1 MKSPNKFSASEKK
14 IFIKGA
20 RVHNLK
26 NVDVELPKNKF
37 IVITGV
43 SGSGKSSL
51 TIDTLYAEGQRRYVE
66 SLSSYARQF
75 LNRMDKPDV
84 DYIKGLCPAIAIEQ
98 KVSTRTTRSTV
109 GSLTEIYDY
118 LRLLFAR
125 IGKTYSPTTGEL
137 VIKHEVMDVVNFIFK
152 QSEGDKI
159 FIYFED
165 KVREKFADDLKLLL
179 QKGFTRI
186 KFGEEVAKI
195 EELLENKD
203 ALKKKQTSIKV
214 LVDRLV
220 VKHYDEDLKS
230 RAADSVQTAFSEG
243 HGQCI
248 LEYSPSQTLP
258 YREGLE
264 QPKLF
269 QADPILYEKLKEFAE
284 ANRKKSTEA
293 ESILWTQLRGKQ
305 LADYKFRRQHI
316 IGHYIADFYCHAHS
330 LVVEIDGS
338 IHQLPEVKDNDE
350 QRTAWLVEHGYKVIR
365 FRNNEVIGNIDGVLK
380 SISTKLRESVVA
392 VKVPSAGGDLG
403 EAVFSNKF
411 EADGISFEEPNPNFF
426 NFNNPYGA
434 CKTCEGFG
442 TVMGLDEDL
451 IFPDKELS
459 VYEGVVAPW
468 KGEKMSEW
476 AEPLIKKGVMF
487 DFPIHRAYKDL
498 DEKDKQL
505 LWDGNKYFRG
515 LHDFF
520 KHIEEQSYKIQYR
533 VMLSRFRGKTTCPDC
548 KGSRIRKDS
557 QYVKIQDKHI
567 AELMLLPIKELHSF
581 FKNIKLSQG
590 EAEIGKRIL
599 LEVNSRL
606 QTMMDVGLG
615 YLSLN
620 RLSNSLSGGE
630 TQRIN
635 LTRSIGSNLTSSLY
649 ILDEPSIGLHQRDT
663 ERLIKVLKNLRDLG
677 NTVVIVEHDEDIMK
691 ASDHIVDMGPE
702 AGIFGGE
709 VMFNGGTKELLK
721 SKTLTAK
728 YLNGV
733 LEIPYSRK
741 RRKPS
746 NWIEIIGASQHNLKN
761 VDVKFPLGALTVVSG
776 VSGSGKTTLVKKILY
791 PAMMRMFDGA
801 GEKPGT
807 FREMKGDMRR
817 ITSVEMIDQNPLG
830 RSSRSN
836 PVTYVKA
843 YDGIR
848 ELYARMQL
856 SKIRG
861 YLPKDFS
868 FNVEGGR
875 CETCKGEGEVVV
887 EMQFLADVHLK
898 CESCNGKKFKE
909 EVLEVQFKGK
919 NIYEVLE
926 LSVDES
932 LEFFAGD
939 EAITTKLLPLQ
950 KVGLG
955 YVKLG
960 QSSSTLS
967 GGEAQRVKL
976 ASFLSKGEAPNPIL
990 FIFDEPTTGLHFH
1003 DINKL
1008 ISSFNQLIEA
1018 GHSVIVI
1025 EHNMDV
1031 IKCADWLIDL
1041 GPEGGD
1047 EGGNLVYQ
1055 GEPEGIL
1062 SEKSSYTAYYLKE
1075 KLNRESN

>member
-1 MKSPNKFSASEKK
+1 MWLVKNIKVEVTCYRVLFYCCIEVKKIKLEKQNKNSLQPNKL
-14 IFIKGA
+14 FIKGA

-75 LNRMDKPDV
+75 LTRMDKPDV

-125 IGKTYSPTTGEL
+125 VGKTYSPVSGEL
-137 VIKHEVMDVVNFIFK
+137 VTKHEVRDVVDYIFNLP
-152 QSEGDKI
+152 EGSRVY
-159 FIYFED
+159 IYFDD
-165 KVREKFADDLKLLL
+165 KVRKNFAEQLKLLL
-179 QKGFTRI
+179 QKGFTRV
-186 KFGEEVAKI
+186 KLNNDVAKV
-195 EELLENKD
+195 EELIEDKAITKQKLE
-203 ALKKKQTSIKV
+203 SVCV

-220 VKHYDEDLKS
+220 VKADDEDLKS
-230 RAADSVQTAFSEG
+230 RAADSIQTAFNEGAGECFIESENANG
-243 HGQCI
+243 TG
-248 LEYSPSQTLP
+248 
-258 YREGLE
+258 
-264 QPKLF
+264 
-269 QADPILYEKLKEFAE
+269 KLK
-284 ANRKKSTEA
+284 
-293 ESILWTQLRGKQ
+293 
-305 LADYKFRRQHI
+305 
-316 IGHYIADFYCHAHS
+316 
-330 LVVEIDGS
+330 
-338 IHQLPEVKDNDE
+338 
-350 QRTAWLVEHGYKVIR
+350 
-365 FRNNEVIGNIDGVLK
+365 
-380 SISTKLRESVVA
+380 VA
-392 VKVPSAGGDLG
+392 Q
-403 EAVFSNKF
+403 FSNKF

-459 VYEGVVAPW
+459 VYEGAVAPW

-476 AEPLIKKGVMF
+476 AEPLLKKGIMF

-498 DEKDKQL
+498 TQKEKDL
-505 LWDGNKYFRG
+505 LWTGNEYFNG

-520 KHIEEQSYKIQYR
+520 KYLEEKSYKIQYR
-533 VMLSRFRGKTTCPDC
+533 VMLSRYRGKTTCPDC
-548 KGSRIRKDS
+548 KGSRIRKDA
-557 QYVKIQDKHI
+557 QYVKVGGENI
-567 AELMLLPIKELHSF
+567 AQLLLIPLKELHTF
-581 FKNIKLSQG
+581 FNELKLNPG
-590 EAEIGKRIL
+590 ETKIADRIL
-599 LEVNSRL
+599 REIRNRT

-615 YLSLN
+615 YLMLN
-620 RLSNSLSGGE
+620 RLSNTLSGGE

-663 ERLIKVLKNLRDLG
+663 DRLIHVLKNLRDLG
-677 NTVVIVEHDEDIMK
+677 NTVVVVEHDEDIMK
-691 ASDHIVDMGPE
+691 ACDHIVDMGPE

-709 VMFNGGTKELLK
+709 VMYNGTSANILK
-721 SKTLTAK
+721 GNTLTAK
-728 YLNGV
+728 YLNGD
-733 LEIPYSRK
+733 LEIPYTVK

-746 NWIEIIGASQHNLKN
+746 NWIELKGATQHNLKN
-761 VDVKFPLGALTVVSG
+761 IDVKIPLGALTVVSG
-776 VSGSGKTTLVKKILY
+776 VSGSGKTTLIKKILY
-791 PAMMRMFDGA
+791 PALVRLFDGT
-801 GEKPGT
+801 GEKPGSYRDLT
-807 FREMKGDMRR
+807 GDLKR
-817 ITSVEMIDQNPLG
+817 ITAVEMIDQNPLG

-848 ELYARMQL
+848 DLYSKQQL

-861 YLPKDFS
+861 YQPKDFS

-909 EVLEVQFKGK
+909 EILEVQYKGK
-919 NIYEVLE
+919 NIYEILE
-926 LSVDES
+926 LSVDEAV
-932 LEFFAGD
+932 EFFAENND
-939 EAITTKLLPLQ
+939 IISKLKPLQ
-950 KVGLG
+950 NVGLG

-976 ASFLSKGEAPNPIL
+976 ASFLTRGTAPNPIL

-1008 ISSFNQLIEA
+1008 MSSFNQLIEA
-1018 GHSVIVI
+1018 GHTVLVI

-1031 IKCADWLIDL
+1031 IKCADWLLDL

-1047 EGGNLVYQ
+1047 EGGLLVYQ
-1055 GEPEGIL
+1055 GIPEGIL
-1062 SEKSSYTAYYLKE
+1062 GVKNSYTAMYLAP
-1075 KLNRESN
+1075 KLHLN

>member
-1 MKSPNKFSASEKK
+1 MKSQNNFSVSEKK
-14 IFIKGA
+14 ISIKGA

-26 NVDVELPKNKF
+26 DVDVELPKNKF

-75 LNRMDKPDV
+75 LTRMDKPDV

-125 IGKTYSPTTGEL
+125 VGKTYSPKSGDL
-137 VIKHEVMDVVNFIFK
+137 VVKHEVKDVIDFIFK
-152 QSEGDKI
+152 LKEGEKL

-165 KVREKFADDLKLLL
+165 KVRKNLADDLKLLL
-179 QKGFTRI
+179 QKGFTRVKLKNDI
-186 KFGEEVAKI
+186 AKI
-195 EELLENKD
+195 EELLEDKA
-203 ALKKKQTSIKV
+203 ALKGKHDKISV

-220 VKHYDEDLKS
+220 VKHDDDDLKS

-243 HGQCI
+243 HGECVI
-248 LEYSPSQTLP
+248 ATENGSP
-258 YREGLE
+258 
-264 QPKLF
+264 K
-269 QADPILYEKLKEFAE
+269 I
-284 ANRKKSTEA
+284 
-293 ESILWTQLRGKQ
+293 
-305 LADYKFRRQHI
+305 
-316 IGHYIADFYCHAHS
+316 
-330 LVVEIDGS
+330 
-338 IHQLPEVKDNDE
+338 
-350 QRTAWLVEHGYKVIR
+350 
-365 FRNNEVIGNIDGVLK
+365 
-380 SISTKLRESVVA
+380 
-392 VKVPSAGGDLG
+392 
-403 EAVFSNKF
+403 FSNKF
-411 EADGISFEEPNPNFF
+411 EADGITFEEPSPNFF

-442 TVMGLDEDL
+442 SVMGLDEDL

-459 VYEGVVAPW
+459 VYEGAIAPW

-498 DEKDKQL
+498 SKGEKKL
-505 LWDGNKYFRG
+505 LWTGNEYFSG
-515 LHDFF
+515 LNDFF
-520 KHIEEQSYKIQYR
+520 KYLEEKSYKIQYR
-533 VMLSRFRGKTTCPDC
+533 VMASRYRGKTTCPDC
-548 KGSRIRKDS
+548 HGSRVREDA
-557 QYVKIQDKHI
+557 QYVKIADKSITDLLLLPVKDLHQFFQTLKLDNADNKI
-567 AELMLLPIKELHSF
+567 AE
-581 FKNIKLSQG
+581 
-590 EAEIGKRIL
+590 RIL
-599 LEVNSRL
+599 IEIKNRL
-606 QTMMDVGLG
+606 QTLMDVGLG
-615 YLSLN
+615 YLTLL
-620 RLSNSLSGGE
+620 RLSNTLSGGE

-635 LTRSIGSNLTSSLY
+635 LTRSIGSNLTSSMY

-702 AGIFGGE
+702 AGVFGGE
-709 VMFNGGTKELLK
+709 VMYNGSAGEMLK
-721 SKTLTAK
+721 QNTLTAK
-728 YLNGV
+728 YLNGD
-733 LEIPYSRK
+733 LEIAYSKK
-741 RRKPS
+741 RRKPA
-746 NWIEIIGASQHNLKN
+746 NWIEITGATQHNLKN
-761 VDVKFPLGALTVVSG
+761 INAKFPLGALTVVSG
-776 VSGSGKTTLVKKILY
+776 VSGSGKTTLIKKILY
-791 PAMMRMFDGA
+791 PALMRLFDGS
-801 GEKPGT
+801 GEKPGS
-807 FREMKGDMRR
+807 FKELKGDLKR
-817 ITSVEMIDQNPLG
+817 IKSVEMIDQNPLG

-843 YDGIR
+843 YDSIR
-848 ELYARMQL
+848 DLFSKQQL

-861 YLPKDFS
+861 YQPKDFS

-875 CETCKGEGEVVV
+875 CETCKGDGEVIV

-898 CESCNGKKFKE
+898 CEECNGKKFKE
-909 EVLEVQFKGK
+909 EILEVQYKGK

-926 LSVDES
+926 LSVDEAMV
-932 LEFFAGD
+932 FFAENKD
-939 EAITTKLLPLQ
+939 IASRLAPLRN
-950 KVGLG
+950 VGLG

-976 ASFLSKGEAPNPIL
+976 ASFLTHGTATDPIL

-1008 ISSFNQLIEA
+1008 MSSFNQLIEA

-1041 GPEGGD
+1041 GPEGGED
-1047 EGGNLVYQ
+1047 GGHLVYQ
-1055 GEPEGIL
+1055 GVPEGIVGV
-1062 SEKSSYTAYYLKE
+1062 KNSYTAQYLQP
-1075 KLNRESN
+1075 KLHQN

>member
-137 VIKHEVMDVVNFIFK
+137 VTKQEVRDVVDFIFK
-152 QSEGDKI
+152 QKEGDKV

-220 VKHYDEDLKS
+220 VKHDDEDLKS
-230 RAADSVQTAFSEG
+230 RAADSVQTAFGEG
-243 HGQCI
+243 HGDCTVE
-248 LEYSPSQTLP
+248 LQTAK
-258 YREGLE
+258 GVS
-264 QPKLF
+264 
-269 QADPILYEKLKEFAE
+269 EK
-284 ANRKKSTEA
+284 S
-293 ESILWTQLRGKQ
+293 
-305 LADYKFRRQHI
+305 
-316 IGHYIADFYCHAHS
+316 
-330 LVVEIDGS
+330 
-338 IHQLPEVKDNDE
+338 
-350 QRTAWLVEHGYKVIR
+350 
-365 FRNNEVIGNIDGVLK
+365 
-380 SISTKLRESVVA
+380 
-392 VKVPSAGGDLG
+392 
-403 EAVFSNKF
+403 FSNKF

-442 TVMGLDEDL
+442 TVMGIDEDL

-459 VYEGVVAPW
+459 VYEGAISPW

-476 AEPLIKKGVMF
+476 AEPLIKKGVLF

-498 DEKDKQL
+498 EPEHKQL
-505 LWDGNKYFRG
+505 LWDGNQYFSG

-520 KHIEEQSYKIQYR
+520 RYLEEKSYKIQYR
-533 VMLSRFRGKTTCPDC
+533 VMLSRYRGKTTCPDC
-548 KGSRIRKDS
+548 KGSRIRKDA
-557 QYVKIQDKHI
+557 QFVKIQGRNI
-567 AELMLLPIKELHSF
+567 SELMLQPIKELHAF
-581 FKNIKLSQG
+581 FKDIQLTETENTI
-590 EAEIGKRIL
+590 AKRIL
-599 LEVNSRL
+599 VEVKGRL

-615 YLSLN
+615 YLTLN
-620 RLSNSLSGGE
+620 RLSNTLSGGE

-691 ASDHIVDMGPE
+691 TSDHIVDMGPE

-709 VMFNGGTKELLK
+709 VMYNGSPKDMLK
-721 SKTLTAK
+721 AKTLTAK
-728 YLNGV
+728 YLNGD
-733 LEIPYSRK
+733 LEIAYNIK
-741 RRKPS
+741 RRKPN
-746 NWIEIIGASQHNLKN
+746 NWIEITGATQHNLKN
-761 VDVKFPLGALTVVSG
+761 INAKFPLGALTVVSG
-776 VSGSGKTTLVKKILY
+776 VSGSGKTTLIKKILY
-791 PAMMRMFDGA
+791 PALMRMFDGA

-807 FREMKGDMRR
+807 FREMKGDLQR
-817 ITSVEMIDQNPLG
+817 ITAVEMIDQNPLG

-848 ELYARMQL
+848 DLYARMQL

-861 YLPKDFS
+861 YQAKDFS

-875 CETCKGEGEVVV
+875 CETCKGEGEVIV

-898 CESCNGKKFKE
+898 CETCNGKKFKE
-909 EVLEVQFKGK
+909 EILEVQYKGK

-926 LSVDES
+926 LSVDEAV
-932 LEFFAGD
+932 EFFQD
-939 EAITTKLLPLQ
+939 DNSITTRLLPLQ

-976 ASFLSKGEAPNPIL
+976 ASFLNKGAAPNPIL

-1008 ISSFNQLIEA
+1008 MSSFNQLIEA

-1047 EGGNLVYQ
+1047 EGGHLVYQ
-1055 GEPEGIL
+1055 GIPEGIIGV
-1062 SEKSSYTAYYLKE
+1062 KNSYTATYLQP
-1075 KLNRESN
+1075 KLHLN

>member
-152 QSEGDKI
+152 QNEGDKI

-220 VKHYDEDLKS
+220 VNYQEEDLKS

-243 HGQCI
+243 HGDCVI
-248 LEYSPSQTLP
+248 EYG
-258 YREGLE
+258 EG
-264 QPKLF
+264 
-269 QADPILYEKLKEFAE
+269 
-284 ANRKKSTEA
+284 KS
-293 ESILWTQLRGKQ
+293 
-305 LADYKFRRQHI
+305 
-316 IGHYIADFYCHAHS
+316 
-330 LVVEIDGS
+330 
-338 IHQLPEVKDNDE
+338 
-350 QRTAWLVEHGYKVIR
+350 
-365 FRNNEVIGNIDGVLK
+365 K
-380 SISTKLRESVVA
+380 S
-392 VKVPSAGGDLG
+392 
-403 EAVFSNKF
+403 FSNKF

-442 TVMGLDEDL
+442 TVMGIDEDL

-459 VYEGVVAPW
+459 VYEGAVSPW

-476 AEPLIKKGVMF
+476 AEPLIKKGVLF

-498 DEKDKQL
+498 EEEHKQL
-505 LWDGNKYFRG
+505 LWNGNEYFKG

-520 KHIEEQSYKIQYR
+520 RYLETQSYKIQYR

-557 QYVKIQDKHI
+557 QYVKIQGQNI
-567 AELMLLPIKELHSF
+567 SELTLKPIKELHSF
-581 FKNIKLSQG
+581 FKDISLTESENII
-590 EAEIGKRIL
+590 AKRIL
-599 LEVNSRL
+599 LEVKGRL

-615 YLSLN
+615 YLTLN
-620 RLSNSLSGGE
+620 RLSNTLSGGE

-691 ASDHIVDMGPE
+691 TSDHIVDMGPE

-709 VMFNGGTKELLK
+709 VMYNGSPKNMLK
-721 SKTLTAK
+721 ARTLTAK
-728 YLNGV
+728 YLNGD
-733 LEIPYSRK
+733 LEIAYSIK

-746 NWIEIIGASQHNLKN
+746 NWIEVLGATQHNLKN
-761 VDVKFPLGALTVVSG
+761 ISAKFPLGALTVVSG
-776 VSGSGKTTLVKKILY
+776 VSGSGKTTLIKKILY
-791 PAMMRMFDGA
+791 PALMRMFDGA

-807 FREMKGDMRR
+807 FRELKGDMQR
-817 ITSVEMIDQNPLG
+817 ITAVEMIDQNPLG

-848 ELYARMQL
+848 DLYARMQL

-861 YLPKDFS
+861 YQPKDFS

-875 CETCKGEGEVVV
+875 CETCKGDGEVIV

-898 CESCNGKKFKE
+898 CETCNGKKFKE
-909 EVLEVQFKGK
+909 EVLEVQYRGK
-919 NIYEVLE
+919 NIYDILE
-926 LSVDES
+926 LSVDEAV
-932 LEFFAGD
+932 EFFAD
-939 EAITTKLLPLQ
+939 DNDITTKLLPLQ

-976 ASFLSKGEAPNPIL
+976 ASFLNKGAAPNPIL

-1008 ISSFNQLIEA
+1008 MSSFNQLIEA

-1041 GPEGGD
+1041 GPEGGN
-1047 EGGNLVYQ
+1047 EGGQLVYQ
-1055 GEPEGIL
+1055 GIPEGIL
-1062 SEKSSYTAYYLKE
+1062 GVKTSYTAKYLQA
-1075 KLNRESN
+1075 KLHLN

>member
-51 TIDTLYAEGQRRYVE
+51 TIDTLFAEGQRRYVE

-98 KVSTRTTRSTV
+98 KVSTKTTRSTV
-109 GSLTEIYDY
+109 GSLTELYDY

-125 IGKTYSPTTGEL
+125 IGKTYSPKTGEL
-137 VIKHEVMDVVNFIFK
+137 VIKHEVKDVVDFIFK
-152 QSEGDKI
+152 LSEDEKV

-165 KVREKFADDLKLLL
+165 KVQKAFGDDLKLLL
-179 QKGFTRI
+179 QKGFTRV
-186 KFGEEVAKI
+186 KFGDEVAKI
-195 EELLENKD
+195 EELLEDKD

-220 VKHYDEDLKS
+220 VKHDDEDLIS

-243 HGQCI
+243 HGDCVI
-248 LEYSPSQTLP
+248 EY
-258 YREGLE
+258 
-264 QPKLF
+264 
-269 QADPILYEKLKEFAE
+269 
-284 ANRKKSTEA
+284 
-293 ESILWTQLRGKQ
+293 
-305 LADYKFRRQHI
+305 
-316 IGHYIADFYCHAHS
+316 
-330 LVVEIDGS
+330 
-338 IHQLPEVKDNDE
+338 
-350 QRTAWLVEHGYKVIR
+350 
-365 FRNNEVIGNIDGVLK
+365 
-380 SISTKLRESVVA
+380 
-392 VKVPSAGGDLG
+392 GGDKSKM
-403 EAVFSNKF
+403 FSNRF
-411 EADGISFEEPNPNFF
+411 EADGISFEEPSPDFF

-451 IFPDKELS
+451 IFPEKELS
-459 VYEGVVAPW
+459 IYEGAVAPW
-468 KGEKMSEW
+468 KSEKMQEW
-476 AEPLIKKGVMF
+476 AEPLIKKGILF

-505 LWDGNKYFRG
+505 LWDGNKYFKG

-520 KHIEEQSYKIQYR
+520 KHLEEQSYKIQYR

-567 AELMLLPIKELHSF
+567 AQLMLLPIKDLHAF
-581 FKNIKLSQG
+581 FKTISLTEQQ
-590 EAEIGKRIL
+590 AEIGKRIL
-599 LEVNSRL
+599 LEINSRL

-649 ILDEPSIGLHQRDT
+649 ILDEPSVGLHQRDT

-709 VMFNGGTKELLK
+709 VMFNGVSKDLLK

-728 YLNGV
+728 YLNGEM
-733 LEIPYSRK
+733 EIAYSRK

-746 NWIEIIGASQHNLKN
+746 NWIEIISASQNNLKSI
-761 VDVKFPLGALTVVSG
+761 DVKIPLGALTVVSG
-776 VSGSGKTTLVKKILY
+776 VSGSGKTTLIKKILY
-791 PAMMRMFDGA
+791 PALMRMFDSA
-801 GEKPGT
+801 AEKPGT
-807 FREMKGDMRR
+807 FRELKGDMRR
-817 ITSVEMIDQNPLG
+817 ITAVEMIDQNPLG

-836 PVTYVKA
+836 PVTYVKS

-848 ELYARMQL
+848 ELFARMQL

-875 CETCKGEGEVVV
+875 CETCKGDGEVIV

-898 CESCNGKKFKE
+898 CETCNGKKFKE

-932 LEFFAGD
+932 LDFFQGD
-939 EAITTKLLPLQ
+939 ESIVTKLLPLQ

-976 ASFLSKGEAPNPIL
+976 ASFLSKGVAPNPIL

-1008 ISSFNQLIEA
+1008 VSSFNQLIEV

-1055 GEPEGIL
+1055 GAPEGIL
-1062 SEKSSYTAYYLKE
+1062 SEKSSYTAHYLKE
-1075 KLNRESN
+1075 KLNKELN

>member
-1 MKSPNKFSASEKK
+1 MKSPNKFSASERK

-98 KVSTRTTRSTV
+98 KVSTRTTRSSV

-125 IGKTYSPTTGEL
+125 IGKTYSPKTGEL
-137 VIKHEVMDVVNFIFK
+137 VIKHEVRDVVDFIFK
-152 QSEGDKI
+152 QNEGDKI
-159 FIYFED
+159 FIYFEE
-165 KVREKFADDLKLLL
+165 KVHDKFADSLKLLL

-203 ALKKKQTSIKV
+203 ALKKKQNTIKV

-220 VKHYDEDLKS
+220 VKKDDEDLKS
-230 RAADSVQTAFSEG
+230 RAADSVQTAFNEG
-243 HGQCI
+243 HGD
-248 LEYSPSQTLP
+248 LTLTFG
-258 YREGLE
+258 EG
-264 QPKLF
+264 
-269 QADPILYEKLKEFAE
+269 KEM
-284 ANRKKSTEA
+284 
-293 ESILWTQLRGKQ
+293 Q
-305 LADYKFRRQHI
+305 
-316 IGHYIADFYCHAHS
+316 
-330 LVVEIDGS
+330 
-338 IHQLPEVKDNDE
+338 
-350 QRTAWLVEHGYKVIR
+350 
-365 FRNNEVIGNIDGVLK
+365 
-380 SISTKLRESVVA
+380 
-392 VKVPSAGGDLG
+392 
-403 EAVFSNKF
+403 FSNKF

-459 VYEGVVAPW
+459 VYEGAIAPW

-498 DEKDKQL
+498 EPEHKEL
-505 LWDGNKYFRG
+505 LWTGNKYFGG

-520 KHIEEQSYKIQYR
+520 RMVEEKSYKIQYR
-533 VMLSRFRGKTTCPDC
+533 VMLSRYRGKTTCPDC
-548 KGSRIRKDS
+548 KGSRIRKDA
-557 QYVKIQDKHI
+557 QYVKIQGKNI
-567 AELMLLPIKELHSF
+567 SELMLQPIKELHAF
-581 FKNIKLSQG
+581 FKTMKLS
-590 EAEIGKRIL
+590 EADVVISKRIM
-599 LEVNSRL
+599 LEINGRL

-615 YLSLN
+615 YLTLN
-620 RLSNSLSGGE
+620 RLSNTLSGGE

-663 ERLIKVLKNLRDLG
+663 DRLIKVLKNLRDLG

-691 ASDHIVDMGPE
+691 TSDHIVDMGPE
-702 AGIFGGE
+702 AGVFGGE
-709 VMFNGGTKELLK
+709 VMYNGDTKQLLK
-721 SKTLTAK
+721 ANTLTAK
-728 YLNGV
+728 YLNGE
-733 LEIPYSRK
+733 LEIPYPLK

-746 NWIEIIGASQHNLKN
+746 NWIEVIGATQHNLKN
-761 VDVKFPLGALTVVSG
+761 VSAKFPLNALTVVSG

-791 PAMMRMFDGA
+791 PALMKTFDGA
-801 GEKPGT
+801 GEKPGA
-807 FREMKGDMRR
+807 FRELKGDMSR
-817 ITSVEMIDQNPLG
+817 ITAIEMIDQNPLG

-848 ELYARMQL
+848 DLYSRMQL
-856 SKIRG
+856 SRIRG
-861 YLPKDFS
+861 YQPKDFS

-875 CETCKGEGEVVV
+875 CETCKGEGEVIV

-898 CESCNGKKFKE
+898 CEVCNGKKFKE

-919 NIYEVLE
+919 NIYEILE
-926 LSVDES
+926 LSVDEAVQ
-932 LEFFAGD
+932 FFSEHND
-939 EAITTKLLPLQ
+939 IVSKLLPLQ
-950 KVGLG
+950 NVGLG

-976 ASFLSKGEAPNPIL
+976 ASFLNKGAAPNPIL

-1047 EGGNLVYQ
+1047 EGGELVYQ
-1055 GEPEGIL
+1055 GAPEGIL
-1062 SEKSSYTAYYLKE
+1062 GVKKSHTAKYLQP
-1075 KLNRESN
+1075 KLHLN

>member
-1 MKSPNKFSASEKK
+1 MKKQNKYSLDAQK

-37 IVITGV
+37 IVVTGV

-75 LNRMDKPDV
+75 LTRMDKPDV

-125 IGKTYSPTTGEL
+125 VGKTYSPVSGEP
-137 VIKHEVMDVVNFIFK
+137 VTKHEVRDVTDFIFK
-152 QSEGDKI
+152 LKEGEKV

-165 KVREKFADDLKLLL
+165 KVKESFAAELKLLL

-186 KFGEEVAKI
+186 KMGEEVAKI
-195 EELLENKD
+195 EDLIEAKETAK
-203 ALKKKQTSIKV
+203 AKHKTVRV

-220 VKHYDEDLKS
+220 VKHDDEDLKS
-230 RAADSVQTAFSEG
+230 RAADSVQTAFNEG
-243 HGQCI
+243 HGECFI
-248 LEYSPSQTLP
+248 VYGDNKESQ
-258 YREGLE
+258 
-264 QPKLF
+264 
-269 QADPILYEKLKEFAE
+269 
-284 ANRKKSTEA
+284 
-293 ESILWTQLRGKQ
+293 
-305 LADYKFRRQHI
+305 
-316 IGHYIADFYCHAHS
+316 
-330 LVVEIDGS
+330 
-338 IHQLPEVKDNDE
+338 
-350 QRTAWLVEHGYKVIR
+350 
-365 FRNNEVIGNIDGVLK
+365 
-380 SISTKLRESVVA
+380 
-392 VKVPSAGGDLG
+392 
-403 EAVFSNKF
+403 FSNKF
-411 EADGISFEEPNPNFF
+411 EADGISFEEPSPNFF

-442 TVMGLDEDL
+442 SVMGLDEDL
-451 IFPDKELS
+451 IFPDKDLS
-459 VYEGVVAPW
+459 VYEGAVAPW

-476 AEPLIKKGVMF
+476 AEPLIKKGIMF
-487 DFPIHRAYKDL
+487 DFPIHRAYRDL
-498 DEKDKQL
+498 TEKEKEL
-505 LWDGNKYFRG
+505 LWTGNQYFSG

-520 KHIEEQSYKIQYR
+520 KYLEEKSYKIQYR
-533 VMLSRFRGKTTCPDC
+533 VMLSRYRGKTTCPDC
-548 KGSRIRKDS
+548 KGSRIRKDA
-557 QYVKIQDKHI
+557 QYVKIDGKNI
-567 AELMLLPIKELHSF
+567 AQLLLIPIKDLYAYF
-581 FKNIKLSQG
+581 NDIKLNEQ
-590 EAEIGKRIL
+590 ETKIADRIMK
-599 LEVNSRL
+599 EVRSRL

-615 YLSLN
+615 YLTLN
-620 RLSNSLSGGE
+620 RLSNTLSGGE

-649 ILDEPSIGLHQRDT
+649 ILDEPSIGLHQHDT
-663 ERLIKVLKNLRDLG
+663 DRLIKVLKNLRDLG
-677 NTVVIVEHDEDIMK
+677 NTVVVVEHDEDIMK
-691 ASDHIVDMGPE
+691 ACDHIVDMGPE

-709 VMFNGGTKELLK
+709 VMFNDSAAKIFKGGT
-721 SKTLTAK
+721 LTGK
-728 YLNGV
+728 YLGGD
-733 LEIPYSRK
+733 LEIPYPMK

-746 NWIEIIGASQHNLKN
+746 NWIELTGATQHNLKN
-761 VDVKFPLGALTVVSG
+761 VSVKVPLGALTVVSG
-776 VSGSGKTTLVKKILY
+776 VSGSGKTTLIKKILY
-791 PAMMRMFDGA
+791 PALMRLFDSS
-801 GEKPGT
+801 GEKPGSYK
-807 FREMKGDMRR
+807 ELKGDLKR
-817 ITSVEMIDQNPLG
+817 ITAVELIDQNPLG

-848 ELYARMQL
+848 DLFSRLQL
-856 SKIRG
+856 SKLRG

-909 EVLEVQFKGK
+909 EVLEVQYKGK
-919 NIYEVLE
+919 SIFDILE
-926 LSVDES
+926 LSVDEAM
-932 LEFFAGD
+932 EFFSD
-939 EAITTKLLPLQ
+939 IKDVSSKLASLQ
-950 KVGLG
+950 NVGLG

-976 ASFLSKGEAPNPIL
+976 ASFLTKGTAPNPIL

-1008 ISSFNQLIEA
+1008 LSSFNQLIEA
-1018 GHSVIVI
+1018 GHSVLVI

-1031 IKCADWLIDL
+1031 IKCADWLLDL
-1041 GPEGGD
+1041 GPDGGD
-1047 EGGNLVYQ
+1047 EGGHLVYQ
-1055 GEPEGIL
+1055 GVPEGIIGV
-1062 SEKSSYTAYYLKE
+1062 KDSYTATYLQP
-1075 KLNRESN
+1075 KLRLN